1 MNNPKRGINTNDAEV
16 RDMMRSVQRGRRKAA
31 RQRPKYPLKAL
42 FSNRLSGAKTPGQGI
57 YKVGGFGFSA
67 DPRDWSWLDWAF
79 VLGYIILWLA
89 VVAGFI
95 LLVIRGNQCCS

>member
-1 MNNPKRGINTNDAEV
+1 MNEPHRGTDAEV
-16 RDMMRSVQRGRRKAA
+16 RDMMRSVQRARRKPT

-42 FSNRLSGAKTPGQGI
+42 FKNRKSGAKIGKT
-57 YKVGGFGFSA
+57 GGFGFSS
-67 DPRDWSWLDWAF
+67 DPRQWNWLDWFF
-79 VLGYIILWLA
+79 VVGYFILWLA